1 MERSLAD
8 NLKES
13 AGADDQKSVHAA
25 EHIEASLT
33 MIDYRCHCL
42 YIIMFHCFSS
52 QSVKL
57 SKPNPGKVIHL
68 LPLDN
73 NTIVTLDDSNSLVQY
88 RLSTGGI
95 ITHILLHFKPRKI
108 VAINNDS
115 ILALSPED
123 RRLY

>member
-1 MERSLAD
+1 MERPFSH

-13 AGADDQKSVHAA
+13 AGADDKKRMHAA
-25 EHIEASLT
+25 KHIKTGRT
-33 MIDYRCHCL
+33 MIKISYHCS

-73 NTIVTLDDSNSLVQY
+73 NTIITIDDNNSLVQY
-88 RLSTGGI
+88 RLSSGGI

-115 ILALSPED
+115 ILALSP
-123 RRLY
+123 

>member
-1 MERSLAD
+1 
-8 NLKES
+8 
-13 AGADDQKSVHAA
+13 
-25 EHIEASLT
+25 
-33 MIDYRCHCL
+33 MIDDYHSL

-73 NTIVTLDDSNSLVQY
+73 NTIIALDDNNSIIQY
-88 RLSTGGI
+88 RLASGAI

-108 VAINNDS
+108 VAINSDS
-115 ILALSPED
+115 ILALSP
-123 RRLY
+123 